1 MQCCSIYLTTSGSYA
16 KKSPTDEITSNY
28 LLMILIHSSTLLK
41 AKNGYVTQSL
51 EFIHLSFIEIYQ
63 MMIILVSLSC
73 VTSKVLVAYNK
84 KQLFLSLASM

>member
-1 MQCCSIYLTTSGSYA
+1 MQCCSMYLTASGSYA
-16 KKSPTDEITSNY
+16 KKSPTDETTSNY